1 MVSDCRR
8 QAPTTLCTT
17 LVPTPTVRPIFRM
30 PITALVG
37 WQTGHSE
44 RIFPGMTNP
53 ADKITLE
60 PRPLKVG
67 PEWHVVA
74 TYPMGGKEHIIGFRS
89 EAEALAWMKSDR
101 CAAWVKARG
110 Y

>member
-1 MVSDCRR
+1 MNKLPKCQNSKCKKRV
-8 QAPTTLCTT
+8 
-17 LVPTPTVRPIFRM
+17 
-30 PITALVG
+30 
-37 WQTGHSE
+37 
-44 RIFPGMTNP
+44 
-53 ADKITLE
+53 
-60 PRPLKVG
+60 KVG

-110 Y
+110 YG

>member
-1 MVSDCRR
+1 
-8 QAPTTLCTT
+8 
-17 LVPTPTVRPIFRM
+17 
-30 PITALVG
+30 
-37 WQTGHSE
+37 
-44 RIFPGMTNP
+44 MTNP

-60 PRPLKVG
+60 SRPLKVG

-74 TYPMGGKEHIIGFRS
+74 TYPMGSKEHITGFRS
-89 EAEALAWMKSDR
+89 EAEALEWMKSDR

>member
-1 MVSDCRR
+1 MTQIPVVGQLIVAAGRAGKPVSRG
-8 QAPTTLCTT
+8 AYS
-17 LVPTPTVRPIFRM
+17 
-30 PITALVG
+30 G
-37 WQTGHSE
+37 
-44 RIFPGMTNP
+44 GMTNP

-74 TYPMGGKEHIIGFRS
+74 TYPMGSKEHITGFRS
-89 EAEALAWMKSDR
+89 EAEALEWMKSDR